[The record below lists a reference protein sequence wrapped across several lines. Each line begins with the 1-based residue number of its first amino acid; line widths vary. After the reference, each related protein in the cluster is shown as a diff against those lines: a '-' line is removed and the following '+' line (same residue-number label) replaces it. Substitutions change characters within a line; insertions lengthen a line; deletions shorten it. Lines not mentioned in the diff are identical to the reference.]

1 MSCGAGRFA
10 RLGRRWRKS
19 CTPCATRC
27 PALRFTDMTRL
38 YCFLENLMQRAG
50 GKAFAAAQA
59 AIPVVTVAANRGDLS
74 HMVCLSQQRCF
85 ATRCEDNPR

>member
-1 MSCGAGRFA
+1 
-10 RLGRRWRKS
+10 
-19 CTPCATRC
+19 
-27 PALRFTDMTRL
+27 
-38 YCFLENLMQRAG
+38 MQRAG

-85 ATRCEDNPR
+85 ATRCENIPR